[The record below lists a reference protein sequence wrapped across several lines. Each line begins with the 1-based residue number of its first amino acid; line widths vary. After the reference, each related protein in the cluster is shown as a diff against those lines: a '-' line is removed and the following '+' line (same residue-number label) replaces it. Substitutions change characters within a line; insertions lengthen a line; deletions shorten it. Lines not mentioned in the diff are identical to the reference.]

1 MRDDLVTHGVVYHR
15 KEYKYYRF
23 HYEKLS
29 KFEIKNVEKTA
40 QKKCDRKKITTGF
53 SI

>member
-1 MRDDLVTHGVVYHR
+1 MRDYLVTHGVVYHR

-40 QKKCDRKKITTGF
+40 
-53 SI
+53 